1 MCSGKYKKEIKMI
14 NRTDLEFLNPHEMEI
29 EDTEKSKHDLFHEY
43 EDMPDE
49 AINYVDELEK
59 QIREAKSLLKV
70 YIDECGQMT
79 NGIVKS
85 RFTKILNVLK

>member
-1 MCSGKYKKEIKMI
+1 MSRE
-14 NRTDLEFLNPHEMEI
+14 DLEFLNPHEMEL
-29 EDTEKSKHDLFHEY
+29 EDTEKSKYDLFHEC
-43 EDMPDE
+43 EDNTQE
-49 AINYVDELEK
+49 SINYVDDLEK

>member
-1 MCSGKYKKEIKMI
+1 MSRE
-14 NRTDLEFLNPHEMEI
+14 DLDFLNPHEMELGEI
-29 EDTEKSKHDLFHEY
+29 EKSKYDLFWEC
-43 EDMPDE
+43 EDNTQE

>member
-1 MCSGKYKKEIKMI
+1 MS
-14 NRTDLEFLNPHEMEI
+14 RQDLDFLNPHEMELG
-29 EDTEKSKHDLFHEY
+29 DTEKRKYDLFWEC

-59 QIREAKSLLKV
+59 QIRAAKSLLKV

>member
-1 MCSGKYKKEIKMI
+1 MSRE
-14 NRTDLEFLNPHEMEI
+14 DLEFLNPHETDLGEI
-29 EDTEKSKHDLFHEY
+29 EKSKHDLFHEC

>member
-1 MCSGKYKKEIKMI
+1 MSRE
-14 NRTDLEFLNPHEMEI
+14 DLEFLNPHEIDLGEI
-29 EDTEKSKHDLFHEY
+29 EKSKYDLFHEF

-85 RFTKILNVLK
+85 RFTKILNVLR

>member
-1 MCSGKYKKEIKMI
+1 MTSFIDERF
-14 NRTDLEFLNPHEMEI
+14 NVPQTDI
-29 EDTEKSKHDLFHEY
+29 EGETEKTKHDLFWEC
-43 EDMPDE
+43 EDIPDE

-59 QIREAKSLLKV
+59 QIREAKEHLKT

-85 RFTKILNVLK
+85 RFNKILNILKK

>member
-1 MCSGKYKKEIKMI
+1 MTTFRDERFDVPQTDIGGEI
-14 NRTDLEFLNPHEMEI
+14 
-29 EDTEKSKHDLFHEY
+29 EKSKHYLFHEC

-79 NGIVKS
+79 NGIVKN